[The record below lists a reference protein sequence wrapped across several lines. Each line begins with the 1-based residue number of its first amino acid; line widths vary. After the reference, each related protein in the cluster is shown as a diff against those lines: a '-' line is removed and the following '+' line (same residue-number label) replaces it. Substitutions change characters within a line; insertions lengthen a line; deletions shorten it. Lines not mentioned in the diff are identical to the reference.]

1 MNTNN
6 TLEEKFQTFLDSL
19 PLSVT
24 ERKSAEDFLLGNVGR
39 EVLCSFT
46 FENLSTVIPDPAIRL
61 FRELVKNGKRDIASR
76 LFSVLLAKG
85 DSTCFRMILMD
96 IIDPEKGAVDVEVDA
111 AKKAAT
117 YAAIIGADL
126 YPLGSY
132 SRDRLVDIACGKT
145 EILRQAIQYEKND
158 SDHGKLVLYAVYFY
172 KKYKCENAQEK
183 QVMEEDLP
191 LLACYEEIAIEY
203 LDRVYPPFHL
213 SVTEIKEAVKNGEV
227 TDRILKLAGLKHG
240 ISCQKLK
247 LVASLAYLNYPLS
260 GKLKDVVKI
269 CLAANPEEALE
280 AMNLIGLTTPLD
292 LYVGG
297 GAYDREFNIPA
308 KTYIRWS
315 AKKGHTLVLERQLE
329 DNPEAYFELM
339 DEADFDTA
347 NQLFIII
354 KKKKPEVYKEL
365 MAKRKVY
372 HQDKVINKLLS
383 NLVRKD
389 PDAEMIRSYLIGEVT
404 VDKLYPFVDQL
415 GKNYYYNG
423 GGGREFAVLRGT
435 DKNIVEG
442 ALYRRF
448 QTYMWM
454 YRGFSFIYNNLREDW
469 FDYSSKVSA
478 NKVEALF
485 ENFEYEGLDIARQLS
500 GIGQMEECYL
510 YGSNRDVF
518 HAGILKV
525 FGRYLE
531 ERRSETI
538 AAFKKGDAAE
548 RLFGI
553 KVLSQKMEENKAE
566 ILYYVG
572 DSSKKVKQFMLE
584 LLIRQT
590 GWAEEIKE
598 MLSSKKSAVREF
610 AIRVLAAWKESGMD
624 CQELLVKAL
633 EVEKSAKLKELLS
646 DMLNVEDGGVSA
658 GKSLT
663 QKELVQEIHK
673 GGRKRSLSW
682 AYETPFSV
690 VHTVAGE
697 KAGEEY
703 LQAILLYYYSMTTCG
718 YNEKAAFLAKAL
730 VADEFAVYVNE
741 LFDKWLELGA
751 EAKKRWVLYA
761 AAIHGG
767 NEIIERFKRQLK
779 EWPRQA
785 RGMIACEAVQ
795 ALSLNPMP
803 QALLTVDGI
812 ARKFKYRQVKTAAGD
827 ALSFAAEQLGITR
840 EELADRIVPDLGF
853 DEGLGR
859 TFDYGGRKF
868 RVLVTPALEFEVYEE
883 LEDKAAENKDNENP
897 DLEQKEETGKKHI
910 LGKKLKNLPAPG
922 KRDDEKKAAAAYEEF
937 KQMKKQMKEVIAS
950 QTMRLEQALS
960 SARLWS
966 VESWKQLFVKNPIMH
981 QFATG
986 LIWGIYEGGRLVQ
999 SFRYMEDGSFNTQD
1013 EEEYVL
1019 PDNNST
1025 KAAAD
1030 QQENIPAASGEGK
1043 QAQPEGAKIGLVHPI
1058 ELSVEEREVW
1068 RQQLADYEISQPF
1081 LQLERLIYTPGKEEL
1096 NESESSRFCKRVVND
1111 MSLNSRLTAAG
1122 WYHGMVIDGGCI
1134 KSYCSEDKGIGMG
1147 AILNFSGGFVGCF
1160 NENVTIESLCFY
1172 RLGQDESNCPLYE
1185 RDDIEKCLIKDV
1197 PAKYFSEITL
1207 QVDRATAQPREEK
1220 K

>member
-6 TLEEKFQTFLDSL
+6 TLEEKFQTLFSAL
-19 PLSVT
+19 PLSAA
-24 ERKSAEDFLLGNVGR
+24 ERQSAEDFLRGSVGH
-39 EVLCSFT
+39 EALDSFA
-46 FENLSTVIPDPAIRL
+46 FESLSAIIADPAIRL

-76 LFSVLLAKG
+76 LFSILLAKG
-85 DSTCFRMILMD
+85 DSTCYRMIPMD
-96 IIDPEKGAVDVEVDA
+96 VIDPEKGAIDVEVDV

-132 SRDRLVDIACGKT
+132 SRDRLVEIACRKT
-145 EILRQAIQYEKND
+145 EILKQALQYEKND
-158 SDHGKLVLYAVYFY
+158 SDNGRFILYAVYFY
-172 KKYKCENAQEK
+172 KKYMCGATEER
-183 QVMEEDLP
+183 QVMEEDIP
-191 LLACYEEIAIEY
+191 LLACYEEIAIGNF
-203 LDRVYPPFHL
+203 DRIYPPFHHL
-213 SVTEIKEAVKNGEV
+213 SVAEIREAVENGAV
-227 TDRILKLAGLKHG
+227 TEHILKLAGLKHG
-240 ISCQKLK
+240 ISNQRLK
-247 LVASLAYLNYPLS
+247 LVVSLAYLNYPLS
-260 GKLKDVVKI
+260 AKLKDVVKI
-269 CLAANPEEALE
+269 CLAAKPEEALE
-280 AMNLIGLTTPLD
+280 AMNLIGLTTALD
-292 LYVGG
+292 LYTSG
-297 GAYDREFNIPA
+297 GAYDREFSMPA
-308 KTYIRWS
+308 ETYIRWS
-315 AKKGHTLVLERQLE
+315 AKKGHTLVLEKQLE
-329 DNPEAYFELM
+329 ANPGAYFKQM
-339 DEADFDTA
+339 DEADLDVA
-347 NQLFIII
+347 NQLFKIIQR
-354 KKKKPEVYKEL
+354 KKPEVYKEL

-372 HQDKVINKLLS
+372 HQDKVIDKLLG
-383 NLVRKD
+383 NLIRYT
-389 PDAEMIRSYLIGEVT
+389 PDTALIRSYLIGET
-404 VDKLYPFVDQL
+404 MVDQL
-415 GKNYYYNG
+415 YPIVDKIAKNCYR
-423 GGGREFAVLRGT
+423 GGGREYAILKGT
-435 DKNIVEG
+435 DKKIWEG
-442 ALYRRF
+442 AFYRRF
-448 QTYMWM
+448 LTYMWLIKGLM
-454 YRGFSFIYNNLREDW
+454 FIYESIKEKQN
-469 FDYSSKVSA
+469 DYSYGITA
-478 NKVEALF
+478 RKVENLF
-485 ENFEYEGLDIARQLS
+485 QNLEYEGLDIAHQLS
-500 GIGQMEECYL
+500 GIGEMEEFYP
-510 YGSNRDVF
+510 YSHVEVF
-518 HAGILKV
+518 YTKAEQV

-590 GWAEEIKE
+590 GWDKEIKE

-883 LEDKAAENKDNENP
+883 LEDKAADKENP
-897 DLEQKEETGKKHI
+897 DLEELKEKERTEERHI

-986 LIWGIYEGGRLVQ
+986 LIWGIYEGGRLIQ